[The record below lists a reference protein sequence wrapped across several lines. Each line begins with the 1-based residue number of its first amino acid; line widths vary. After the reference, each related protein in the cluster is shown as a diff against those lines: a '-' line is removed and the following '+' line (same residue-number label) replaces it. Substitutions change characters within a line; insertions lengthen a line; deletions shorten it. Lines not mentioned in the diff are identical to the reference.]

1 MILSASSVVREASL
15 SSFVKWKYAMR
26 FLLRPMSQRTMTF
39 SSGDSRDIQCTL
51 VFGTSSPIR
60 EFGVDVARPSSLIAD
75 AVVVVVG
82 DLATEL
88 DICMYMYVCMYVYT
102 YIYIY
107 IYTCII
113 MYVLIHCYIY
123 IYIYIY
129 RERERETCYTYTY
142 TYAPA
147 SATPSP
153 SDRSRPPSS
162 RAERRRAG
170 TGRRP
175 RVGRNSRY

>member
-1 MILSASSVVREASL
+1 
-15 SSFVKWKYAMR
+15 MR

-88 DICMYMYVCMYVYT
+88 DICMYMYVCMYIH
-102 YIYIY
+102 IYIY

-123 IYIYIY
+123 IE
-129 RERERETCYTYTY
+129 RERERLVIHIHIHMLLRLRLLHLPIVVGLHLHE
-142 TYAPA
+142 
-147 SATPSP
+147 
-153 SDRSRPPSS
+153 RS
-162 RAERRRAG
+162 EDVLVL
-170 TGRRP
+170 
-175 RVGRNSRY
+175 VGVLEWVEIHDTNTLLCFNIIIYYITLIIL